1 MAAAKAS
8 RGEAVTPHLGCELL
22 PNMASDR
29 KIEAR
34 LSEMALP
41 TRMQGVLGTALLG
54 FQRIG
59 CRKAA
64 GLGQPQGS
72 TYEEQEYHM

>member
-41 TRMQGVLGTALLG
+41 TRMQGVLGPALLDSEESV
-54 FQRIG
+54 IG
-59 CRKAA
+59 DKRQAWGK
-64 GLGQPQGS
+64 PQVLL
-72 TYEEQEYHM
+72 YQQQE